1 MLKTKKGFI
10 MRKLATEYM
19 VVAVGDAADGFNGM
33 IQLNETGAFLWER
46 LEKGTDVDTLVKAI
60 MDSFE
65 SIDEV
70 TARKDIEGFLDEVS
84 VAIEKQ

>member
-19 VVAVGDAADGFNGM
+19 VVAVGDAADDFNGM

-46 LEKGTDVDTLVKAI
+46 LEKGTEMEALIKDI
-60 MDSFE
+60 MDTFE
-65 SIDEV
+65 NIDEQ
-70 TARKDIEGFLDEVS
+70 TARKDVGLFLEEVA
-84 VAIEKQ
+84 VAIQEL